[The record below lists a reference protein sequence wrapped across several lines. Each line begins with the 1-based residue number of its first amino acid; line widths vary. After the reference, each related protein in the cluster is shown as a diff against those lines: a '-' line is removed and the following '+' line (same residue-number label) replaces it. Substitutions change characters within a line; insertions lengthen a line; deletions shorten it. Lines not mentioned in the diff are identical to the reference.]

1 MPVTTIVGAQFGS
14 EGKGKV
20 ALLLAQHQDASIV
33 VRVGGSNSGHTAYD
47 RNGGRHVFRH
57 LPTAVLFEDT
67 LCVLGPMS
75 YIDPAVLRQEIEHI
89 DLSPDRLVI
98 DPRAIV
104 ITEQHK
110 DQERRAG
117 LRGRIG
123 STASGTGAAIVSGIS
138 RSEAVRRASDDS
150 YLSSFVR
157 PTRPILRTALD
168 RGERVLIEG
177 TQGYGLSNTLS
188 NYYPYVTSRNTT
200 AAAFVAEAGLSPLD
214 VDDIVLVVRS
224 FPIRVGG
231 NSGPLPCETNWP
243 TVGAAC
249 GRPALLERSSVTNC
263 VRRVGRFDPVIVRAA
278 IEANAPTQLVLNHV
292 DYFGTPTDNVG
303 NYPKT
308 WESIVCSFEAN
319 IGRAFDWIGASPTH
333 LAPRSNPHLCVAARK
348 TDSET
353 NRSKIYNDA
362 VARSVNGGS

>member
-47 RNGGRHVFRH
+47 GNGGRHVFRH
-57 LPTAVLFEDT
+57 LPTAALLEDA

-75 YIDPAVLRQEIEHI
+75 YIDPTVLRQEVEDIG
-89 DLSPDRLVI
+89 LLPDRLVI
-98 DPRAIV
+98 DPSATV

-123 STASGTGAAIVSGIS
+123 STASGTGAAIVAGIS
-138 RSEAVRRASDDS
+138 RSEAVRWASDDS

-157 PTRPILRTALD
+157 PTRPILRAALD

-177 TQGYGLSNTLS
+177 TQGYGLSNALS
-188 NYYPYVTSRNTT
+188 NYYPFVTSRNTT

-214 VDDIVLVVRS
+214 VDDVVLVARS

-231 NSGPLPCETNWP
+231 NSGPLPFETDWH
-243 TVGAAC
+243 TVGESC

-263 VRRVGRFDPVIVRAA
+263 VRRVARFDPVIVRSA

-292 DYFGTPTDNVG
+292 DYFGSPTDSVG
-303 NYPKT
+303 RAMP
-308 WESIVCSFEAN
+308 WESAISSFEVS
-319 IGRAFDWIGASPTH
+319 IGRTFDWVGASPAH
-333 LAPRSNPHLCVAARK
+333 LVPRSKPQFCLTTQRTSSRTRGPDIVGQGHRA
-348 TDSET
+348 SEECQ
-353 NRSKIYNDA
+353 
-362 VARSVNGGS
+362 

>member
-47 RNGGRHVFRH
+47 GNGDRHVFRH
-57 LPTAVLFEDT
+57 LPTAALLEDT

-75 YIDPAVLRQEIEHI
+75 YIDPTVLRQEVEDIG
-89 DLSPDRLVI
+89 LLPDRLVI
-98 DPRAIV
+98 DPSATV

-110 DQERRAG
+110 NQERRAG

-123 STASGTGAAIVSGIS
+123 STASGTGAAVMARIA
-138 RSEAVRRASDDS
+138 RSEAVCWASDDS
-150 YLSSFVR
+150 YLRSFVR
-157 PTRPILRTALD
+157 PTGPILRAALG

-177 TQGYGLSNTLS
+177 TQGYGLSNTRS
-188 NYYPYVTSRNTT
+188 TCYPYVTSRNTT

-214 VDDIVLVVRS
+214 VDDIVLVARS

-231 NSGPLPCETNWP
+231 NSGPLPLETDWR
-243 TVGAAC
+243 TVGENC

-278 IEANAPTQLVLNHV
+278 IEANTPTQMVLNHV
-292 DYFGTPTDNVG
+292 DYVGNLTDNAG
-303 NYPKT
+303 NYSKT

-319 IGRAFDWIGASPTH
+319 IGRTFDWIGASPNH
-333 LAPRSNPHLCVAARK
+333 LTSRANPHLCMTVRR
-348 TDSET
+348 TYGET
-353 NRSKIYNDA
+353 NLQ
-362 VARSVNGGS
+362 VAGRRD

>member
-47 RNGGRHVFRH
+47 GNGSRHVFRH
-57 LPTAVLFEDT
+57 LPTAALLEDT

-75 YIDPAVLRQEIEHI
+75 YIDSTVLMQEIEHI
-89 DLSPDRLVI
+89 DLSRDRLVI
-98 DPRAIV
+98 DPRATV
-104 ITEQHK
+104 ITERHK
-110 DQERRAG
+110 EQERCAG

-123 STASGTGAAIVSGIS
+123 STASGTGAAIVAGIS
-138 RSEAVRRASDDS
+138 RSEAVRWASDDS

-157 PTRPILRTALD
+157 PTRPILRAALD

-177 TQGYGLSNTLS
+177 TQGYGLSNALS
-188 NYYPYVTSRNTT
+188 NYYPFVTSRNTT

-214 VDDIVLVVRS
+214 VDEVVLVARS

-231 NSGPLPCETNWP
+231 NSGPLPFETDWH
-243 TVGAAC
+243 TVGEGC

-263 VRRVGRFDPVIVRAA
+263 IRRVGRFDPVIVRSA

-292 DYFGTPTDNVG
+292 DYLGRPTESAG
-303 NYPKT
+303 SYTMP
-308 WESIVCSFEAN
+308 WESAISSFEAS
-319 IGRAFDWIGASPTH
+319 IGRTFDWVGASPAD
-333 LAPRSNPHLCVAARK
+333 LALRSNPHLHMA
-348 TDSET
+348 T
-353 NRSKIYNDA
+353 
-362 VARSVNGGS
+362 